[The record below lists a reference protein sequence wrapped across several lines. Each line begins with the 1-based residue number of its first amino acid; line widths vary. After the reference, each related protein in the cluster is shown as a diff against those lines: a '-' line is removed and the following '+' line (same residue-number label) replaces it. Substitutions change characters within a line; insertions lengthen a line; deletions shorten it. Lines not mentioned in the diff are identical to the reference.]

1 MRHLSDTLSR
11 LAQRSGMTMPGD
23 DGGELTELTGFG
35 SNPGALR
42 ARCHVPADLP
52 PGAPLVVCLHGCT
65 QSAAVY
71 DRGTGW
77 STLSDRAGADGAGFA
92 LLFPEQR
99 RENNANLCFN
109 WFVPADIARH
119 GGEVESIAQMIRTMI
134 VRHGLDPARVYVTG
148 LSAGGAM
155 TAAMLAAWPE
165 LFAGGAIF
173 AGLPYATAATVP
185 QALDRMRGHG
195 LPTDGTAAAAVRA
208 AAPSPMRRP
217 RVAIWH
223 GTTDSTV
230 VLANRDALTRQWLA
244 AYDLPPTPA
253 TVEADRNWSHRVWPG
268 PDGAPLVEEWTITGL
283 GHGVPIDPHG
293 ADMLGAAGPHMIDVG
308 LSSTAMLA
316 LDWGLISATREQQ
329 EPRTTRSGEQGFDP
343 VKLAGGVQATIE
355 QALRAAGLMR

>member
-1 MRHLSDTLSR
+1 MRNLSDTLSR
-11 LAQRSGMTMPGD
+11 LAQQSGMTMPGD
-23 DGGELTELTGFG
+23 GGSDRLTDLTSFG

-42 ARCHVPADLP
+42 ARCHVPVDLP

-65 QSAAVY
+65 QSAGVY

-77 STLSDRAGADGAGFA
+77 STLADQAGFA

-109 WFVPADIARH
+109 WFVPADIARQ
-119 GGEVESIAQMIRTMI
+119 GGEVESIAQMIRTM
-134 VRHGLDPARVYVTG
+134 VARHGLDPARVYVTG

-165 LFAGGAIF
+165 LFAAGAIF
-173 AGLPYATAATVP
+173 AGLPYAAAATVP

-195 LPTDGTAAAAVRA
+195 LASDATAGAAVRA
-208 AAPSPMRRP
+208 AAPRPARRP

-253 TVEADRNWSHRVWPG
+253 SVEDDRHWSHRTWPG

-293 ADMLGAAGPHMIDVG
+293 PDGLGAAGPHMIDIG
-308 LSSTAMLA
+308 LASTARLA
-316 LDWGLISATREQQ
+316 RDWGLIPADDARVARPAARSS
-329 EPRTTRSGEQGFDP
+329 EPGFDP
-343 VKLAGGVQATIE
+343 LKVAGGVQATIE

>member
-1 MRHLSDTLSR
+1 MRNLSDTLSR
-11 LAQRSGMTMPGD
+11 LAQQSGMTMPGD
-23 DGGELTELTGFG
+23 TGGDHLTDMTDFG

-65 QSAAVY
+65 QSASVY

-77 STLSDRAGADGAGFA
+77 STLADAAGFA

-109 WFVPADIARH
+109 WFVPSDIARH
-119 GGEVESIAQMIRTMI
+119 GGEAESIAQMIQAMI
-134 VRHGLDPARVYVTG
+134 LRHGLDPARVHVTG

-155 TAAMLAAWPE
+155 TATMLAAWPE
-165 LFAGGAIF
+165 LFVAGAIF
-173 AGLPYATAATVP
+173 AGLPHATAATVP

-195 LPTDGTAAAAVRA
+195 LPGDAAAGAAVRG
-208 AAPSPMRRP
+208 AAPRPVRRP

-223 GTTDSTV
+223 GTSDSTV

-244 AYDLPPTPA
+244 AYELPPAPA
-253 TVEADRNWSHRVWPG
+253 TVEADRNWSHRTWTG
-268 PDGAPLVEEWTITGL
+268 PDGKPLVEEWTITGL

-293 ADMLGAAGPHMIDVG
+293 PDGLGAAGPHMIDVG
-308 LSSTAMLA
+308 VASTARLA
-316 LDWGLISATREQQ
+316 RDWGLIPAASAQMERAA
-329 EPRTTRSGEQGFDP
+329 PRPGARKVDP
-343 VKLAGGVQATIE
+343 APVASGVQATIE

>member
-1 MRHLSDTLSR
+1 MRNLSDTLSR
-11 LAQRSGMTMPGD
+11 LAQQSGMTLPGD
-23 DGGELTELTGFG
+23 SGDDRLTDLSNFG

-65 QSAAVY
+65 QSAGVY

-77 STLSDRAGADGAGFA
+77 STLADQAGFA

-119 GGEVESIAQMIRTMI
+119 GGEAESIAQMIRMM
-134 VRHGLDPARVYVTG
+134 VARHGLDPARVYVTG

-173 AGLPYATAATVP
+173 AGLPYAAAATVP

-195 LPTDGTAAAAVRA
+195 LAGDATAGAAVRA
-208 AAPSPMRRP
+208 AAPRPARRP

-244 AYDLPPTPA
+244 AYDLPPAPA
-253 TVEADRNWSHRVWPG
+253 SVEADRHWSHRTWPG

-283 GHGVPIDPHG
+283 GHGVPIDPNG
-293 ADMLGAAGPHMIDVG
+293 PDGLGAVGPHMIDVG
-308 LSSTAMLA
+308 LASTARLA
-316 LDWGLISATREQQ
+316 QDWGLVAVDSARVAR
-329 EPRTTRSGEQGFDP
+329 PAARSGAPIVDP
-343 VKLAGGVQATIE
+343 LKVAGGVQATIE

>member
-11 LAQRSGMTMPGD
+11 LAQHSGFPMPGD
-23 DGGELTELTGFG
+23 GGGEDRLTELTGFG

-65 QSAAVY
+65 QSAGVY

-77 STLSDRAGADGAGFA
+77 STLADAAGFA

-119 GGEVESIAQMIRTMI
+119 GGEAESIAQMVRTMI
-134 VRHGLDPARVYVTG
+134 ARHGLDPARVHVTG

-195 LPTDGTAAAAVRA
+195 LAGDAAAGAAVRA
-208 AAPSPMRRP
+208 AAPRPARRP

-223 GTTDSTV
+223 GTSDSTV
-230 VLANRDALTRQWLA
+230 VLANRDALVRQWLT
-244 AYDLPPTPA
+244 AYDLPSTPA
-253 TVEADRNWSHRVWPG
+253 TTEADRNWSHRVWPG
-268 PDGAPLVEEWTITGL
+268 PDGAPLVEEWTVTGL
-283 GHGVPIDPHG
+283 AHGVPIDPQG
-293 ADMLGAAGPHMIDVG
+293 PDALGAAGPHMIDVG
-308 LSSTAMLA
+308 LASTLRLA
-316 LDWGLISATREQQ
+316 QDWGLIPAMRARV
-329 EPRTTRSGEQGFDP
+329 EPPAPRSGAQGFDP
-343 VKLAGGVQATIE
+343 LTVAGGVQATIE